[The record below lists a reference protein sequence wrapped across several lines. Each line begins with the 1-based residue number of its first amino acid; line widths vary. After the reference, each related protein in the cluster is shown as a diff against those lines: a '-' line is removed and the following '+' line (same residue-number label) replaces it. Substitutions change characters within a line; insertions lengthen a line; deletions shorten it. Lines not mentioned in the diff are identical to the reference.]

1 MGSEGRHTTGYWLS
15 HPPPGEEIFITGVSG
30 SFPDSDSVFHL
41 KDNLFNKV
49 DLISGDY
56 RRWKMSDPDIP
67 QRTGKINNLDKFDAS
82 FFGINFKE
90 AHSMDPMGRIIME
103 RTYEAIIDAGFNPKE
118 LRNTRTG
125 VFFGICFS
133 ESEKSWLYDKMHI
146 NTFGVI
152 GCSRSMVANRI
163 SHWLGVT
170 GPSYAVDTAC
180 SSSLY
185 ALEHA
190 FKAIR
195 EGHCDSAIVGGSN
208 LCLHPY
214 ISLQFSKLGVLSPDG
229 RCKSFDNNANGYARS
244 ETVAVCF
251 LQKAKDSRRVYA
263 QVLHAKTNCDGYKE
277 QGISYPAGNMQKLL
291 LSEFYEECG
300 VPPNSLEYIEAHGTG
315 I

>member
-1 MGSEGRHTTGYWLS
+1 MGSEGKLTTGYWLS
-15 HPPPGEEIFITGVSG
+15 HPSLGEEIFITGVSG

-56 RRWKMSDPDIP
+56 RRWKMSHPDIP
-67 QRTGKINNLDKFDAS
+67 QRTGKINNIDKFDAS

-90 AHSMDPMGRIIME
+90 AHSMDPMGRIMME

-125 VFFGICFS
+125 VFFGVCYS
-133 ESEKSWLYDKMHI
+133 ESEKTWLYDKMHV
-146 NTFGVI
+146 NEFGMI
-152 GCSRSMVANRI
+152 GCSRSMLANRI

-185 ALEHA
+185 ALEQA

-214 ISLQFSKLGVLSPDG
+214 ISCQFSRLGVLSPDG

-251 LQKAKDSRRVYA
+251 LQKAKDSRRA
-263 QVLHAKTNCDGYKE
+263 LPNL
-277 QGISYPAGNMQKLL
+277 AG
-291 LSEFYEECG
+291 FDD
-300 VPPNSLEYIEAHGTG
+300 
-315 I
+315 